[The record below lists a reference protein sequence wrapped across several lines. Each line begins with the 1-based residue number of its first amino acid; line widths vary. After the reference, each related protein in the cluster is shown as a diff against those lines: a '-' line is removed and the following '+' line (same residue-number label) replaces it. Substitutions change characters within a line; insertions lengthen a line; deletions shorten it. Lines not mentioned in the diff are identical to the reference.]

1 MARDEDAVTP
11 TPEER
16 EFVRARSKAT
26 ADHFMRFVTE
36 RGLDTDPDTWP
47 AADRQEFDRQAR
59 QLTEELKTRAR
70 ETFGL

>member
-1 MARDEDAVTP
+1 MVRDEETVTP

-16 EFVRARSKAT
+16 EFIRARSKAT
-26 ADHFMRFVTE
+26 STHFMQFVTE

-59 QLTEELKTRAR
+59 QLLEEWKTRAR
-70 ETFGL
+70 DTFGV

>member
-16 EFVRARSKAT
+16 EFIRARSKAT
-26 ADHFMRFVTE
+26 STHFMQFVTE
-36 RGLDTDPDTWP
+36 RGLDIDPDTWP

-59 QLTEELKTRAR
+59 RLLGEWKTRAR
-70 ETFGL
+70 DTFGL

>member
-1 MARDEDAVTP
+1 MARDEETVTP

-16 EFVRARSKAT
+16 EFIEARGKAT
-26 ADHFMRFVTE
+26 STHFMRFVTE

-47 AADRQEFDRQAR
+47 AADREEFDRQAR
-59 QLTEELKTRAR
+59 RLIEEWKNRAR